1 MNTEPFQEC
10 YLQACLLELKAIK
23 PGNVGYHADGHGMKV
38 QQFELSARVSAPA
51 LFDPQAD
58 SVGQRILNAVGA
70 TYAAVGDNTNLGI
83 ILLLAP
89 LAQALIN
96 LPADQPLQMRLQTL
110 LPALSIEDAVKCY
123 QAINIAR
130 PGGMGEVEDQ
140 DIGHT
145 PQVSLIEAM
154 ELAAER
160 DTIAREYVSNYQS
173 LFAYNIEIYREYY
186 NQWGSSKWAATAV
199 YLSQLLRQPDS
210 LIIRKNGL
218 LKAREI
224 SDMIAP
230 LADRVLAATDPLRF
244 ENELLLLDGQ
254 LKTSGINP
262 GTTADMT
269 VATLFVAKL
278 EEARGGII

>member
-23 PGNVGYHADGHGMKV
+23 PGNVGYHADGHGMIV

-58 SVGQRILNAVGA
+58 SVGERILNAVGA
-70 TYAAVGDNTNLGI
+70 THVAVGDNTNLGI
-83 ILLLAP
+83 ILLVAP

-110 LPALSIEDAVKCY
+110 LPSLSIEDAVKCY
-123 QAINIAR
+123 QAINIAK

-145 PQVSLIEAM
+145 PKVSLIEAM
-154 ELAAER
+154 QLAAER

-173 LFAYNIEIYREYY
+173 LFRYNIEIYREFY
-186 NQWGSSKWAATAV
+186 NRWGSSKWAATAV